1 MEIFLTEKKWLKW
14 WHWCVFHTSV
24 CKMVASL
31 ITIHSVWITHNH
43 GLVSSSLWTALF
55 QQNYKNK
62 STQRLP
68 LSLFAKGLLQEKK
81 LFLYLTSLCLAL
93 MSRQWVLC
101 VWKCSLMSTTQLVRL
116 SLPTAMWVR
125 IFLSK
130 SFQFLTSKAI
140 FNCKLSGTSIGCENL
155 FLGFCFFIFIQTK
168 SSSIITL

>member
-1 MEIFLTEKKWLKW
+1 
-14 WHWCVFHTSV
+14 
-24 CKMVASL
+24 
-31 ITIHSVWITHNH
+31 
-43 GLVSSSLWTALF
+43 
-55 QQNYKNK
+55 
-62 STQRLP
+62 
-68 LSLFAKGLLQEKK
+68 LFAKGLLQEKK